1 MYVSIYS
8 EEFHTG
14 KWIVT
19 FINSRLFY
27 VIESYNCFS
36 NYSTIG
42 RTLFIAYF
50 KSKKSIVFSTL

>member
-1 MYVSIYS
+1 MCISIYS

-27 VIESYNCFS
+27 VIESYKCFS
-36 NYSTIG
+36 SYSLIEIIVS
-42 RTLFIAYF
+42 IAYF
-50 KSKKSIVFSTL
+50 KSKKSIMFHTL